1 VILLSER
8 GGRRRAAIAAGGLYR
23 WAFRGGASGEAY
35 RALVAGLVDWLLGQG
50 AGSGERFVPVTYD
63 TPNGVPLVWRWVGSG
78 APRNVIVSLPA
89 QRGEVV
95 DTLRF
100 DEAGRAQLRLP
111 PGTYRYT
118 AMSGTERGVVAVDT
132 YSDEWRP
139 AAAALTDQPGAPEGR
154 GVSVPLRD
162 RWWLF
167 GLAIA
172 AFAAE
177 WAWRRRQGL
186 P

>member
-1 VILLSER
+1 VLSER
-8 GGRRRAAIAAGGLYR
+8 DGRRRAAIAGGGLYR

-35 RALVAGLVDWLLGQG
+35 RALVAGLVDWLLEEGEG
-50 AGSGERFVPVTYD
+50 RGERFAPVTYEV
-63 TPNGVPLVWRWVGSG
+63 PNGIPTVWRWAGSSV
-78 APRNVIVSLPA
+78 PRNVVVALTA
-89 QRGEVV
+89 EGRQRI

-100 DEAGRAQLRLP
+100 DAAGQAQLRLP
-111 PGTYRYT
+111 SGTYRYT
-118 AMSGTERGVVAVDT
+118 AMSGTENGVVAVDT

-139 AAAALTDQPGAPEGR
+139 AATALTDQPGAPQGGR
-154 GVSVPLRD
+154 VSVPLRE